1 MSISGPDALRSIE
14 EALRDIRREEDEAL
28 HRLAR
33 SIELMTKLRT
43 QEAEL
48 FRQLCA
54 HGAAPEAADAL
65 TAAVAKADAALGT
78 HDEGLAMLDAR
89 ISALDDEI
97 ARTSAARAELRS
109 EAAQREIELNALAE
123 KVRPGLSGDSFYAAA
138 IERGR
143 KAAAIAEES
152 VKKTAQAEA
161 DCARNGRPYRDDPLF
176 MYLWEKGF
184 GSTGYHANVLAA
196 WLDGKIAAVS
206 GFVVA
211 RGNFA
216 LLNDIPLRWREHA
229 EQRQETARA
238 AAREVASFERGAIDA
253 AGGKATR
260 EAMEAMLAETAGH
273 DLQIVMLQDQRDD
286 AIKAERELATGNEP
300 NFATAVSELQAA
312 LGRPE
317 LPGLLAAAHGSIA
330 NSNVVQQVED
340 VRQRVHEQDLEVRE
354 EKARLKLLSARRR
367 ELEDIQY
374 ELKAQGFDGPRS
386 RFARDDLGGEVL
398 NDFLR
403 GEISAAQYWQHWR
416 DSQSWGEAAE
426 WADPDSAG
434 TTFSR
439 PRSRKAA

>member
-1 MSISGPDALRSIE
+1 MSITGPEALRAIE

-28 HRLAR
+28 HRLAH

-54 HGAAPEAADAL
+54 HGAAPETGDAL
-65 TAAVAKADAALGT
+65 AAAVEKADAALGA
-78 HDEGLAMLDAR
+78 HDEGLATLDAR
-89 ISALDDEI
+89 IGAIDDEI
-97 ARTSAARAELRS
+97 ARTGAARAELRAD
-109 EAAQREIELNALAE
+109 AAQREVELNALAE
-123 KVRPGLSGDSFYAAA
+123 RVRPGLSSDSFYAAA
-138 IERGR
+138 IERAR

-161 DCARNGRPYRDDPLF
+161 DCARNGRRYRDDPLF
-176 MYLWEKGF
+176 MYLWEKAY
-184 GSTGYHANVLAA
+184 GSNAYRANVLAA
-196 WLDGKIAAVS
+196 WLDGKIATVS
-206 GFVVA
+206 GFAAA

-229 EQRQETARA
+229 EQRQEAART
-238 AAREVASFERGAIDA
+238 AAREVATFERGAIDA
-253 AGGKATR
+253 AGGRPTR
-260 EAMEAMLAETAGH
+260 ETMEAMLAETRAH
-273 DLQIVMLQDQRDD
+273 DQQIVTLQDQRDE
-286 AIKAERELATGNEP
+286 AIKAERELATGNET
-300 NFATAVSELQAA
+300 NFAAAVSELQAA

-330 NSNVVQQVED
+330 NANVVQQVED

-374 ELKAQGFDGPRS
+374 EVKAQGFDGPRS
-386 RFARDDLGGEVL
+386 RFARDDLGGQVL

-416 DSQSWGEAAE
+416 DSQSWEAAE
-426 WADPDSAG
+426 WASRESAG

-439 PRSRKAA
+439 PRGRKAA

>member
-28 HRLAR
+28 HRLAH

-109 EAAQREIELNALAE
+109 DAAQREIELNALAE

-196 WLDGKIAAVS
+196 WLDGKIAAIG
-206 GFVVA
+206 GF
-211 RGNFA
+211 
-216 LLNDIPLRWREHA
+216 
-229 EQRQETARA
+229 A
-238 AAREVASFERGAIDA
+238 AAREVASFERSAIDA

-300 NFATAVSELQAA
+300 NFAAAVSELQAA